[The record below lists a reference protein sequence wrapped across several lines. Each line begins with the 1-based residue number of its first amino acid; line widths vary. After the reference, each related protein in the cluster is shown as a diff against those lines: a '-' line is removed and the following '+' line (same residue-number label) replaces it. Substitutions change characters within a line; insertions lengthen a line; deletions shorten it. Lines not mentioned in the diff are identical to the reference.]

1 MEIKDL
7 KKSSIQLREE
17 LESMKF
23 SKKKE
28 VQKAVLNSN
37 DEIIQLKKSSQILR
51 KELEKIIKTYEEKI
65 KEIK

>member
-1 MEIKDL
+1 MEIRDL
-7 KKSSIQLREE
+7 KSSLTQLREE

-37 DEIIQLKKSSQILR
+37 DEITQLKNQVSC
-51 KELEKIIKTYEEKI
+51 YVMN
-65 KEIK
+65 